1 LRWLL
6 IKKFGF
12 ELVYKTTPTT
22 MDITA
27 RLFITFTA
35 FHYFKRA

>member
-1 LRWLL
+1 LGWFI

-12 ELVYKTTPTT
+12 EFVYKTTPTT

-27 RLFITFTA
+27 RLLITFTA